1 MEYKFTQKAP
11 VIQTLLDK
19 IQEMPSVE
27 AINQLISDVATLAA
41 RITFPD
47 NYIPEPNQ
55 IYRKDSVNTG
65 TYPVIHPN
73 ITAKGEK
80 QSYRLGETDVFEVLV
95 LNGDT
100 TSIPKNAIIFSSTG
114 FTEELCT
121 PVIVTKRDGE
131 WVITDLRGESAPKN
145 VIIRYTV
152 PNEE

>member
-1 MEYKFTQKAP
+1 MEYKFTQKAS
-11 VIQTLLDK
+11 VIQSLLNK

-47 NYIPEPNQ
+47 NYVPEPNQ
-55 IYRKDSVNTG
+55 IYRKDSSG

-100 TSIPKNAIIFSSTG
+100 NSIPKNATIFSATG
-114 FTEELCT
+114 FTDELCT
-121 PVIVTKRDGE
+121 PVIVTKIEGD
-131 WVITDLRGESAPKN
+131 WVITDLRGDLAPKS

>member
-1 MEYKFTQKAP
+1 MEYKFTQKAS

-19 IQEMPSVE
+19 IQAMPSVE

-47 NYIPEPNQ
+47 NYLPKQDQ
-55 IYRKDSVNTG
+55 IFREDSVNAG

-95 LNGDT
+95 RNGDT
-100 TSIPKNAIIFSSTG
+100 ASIPEKAIIFSATG
-114 FTEELCT
+114 FTDELCT
-121 PVIVTKRDGE
+121 PVIVTKIDGD
-131 WVITDLRGESAPKN
+131 WVITDLRGESAPKS
-145 VIIRYTV
+145 VIIRYAV
-152 PNEE
+152 P